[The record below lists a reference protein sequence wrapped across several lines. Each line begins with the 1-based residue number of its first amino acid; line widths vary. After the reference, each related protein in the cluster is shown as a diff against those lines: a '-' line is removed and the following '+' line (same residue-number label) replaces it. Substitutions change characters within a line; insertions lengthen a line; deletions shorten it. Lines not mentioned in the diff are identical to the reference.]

1 MLTSRPSA
9 LPRSLVL
16 GVSAVAVLLGLL
28 ATLQYRWLGQI
39 SEADQARLRAAAK
52 NRAEEFAR
60 DFDREITRAFL
71 RLQFD
76 ASGAR
81 ALDTTRFAER
91 RARWLTSTAHPGLV
105 QDVWLADAS
114 GQRLWRFD
122 LRSNGLEPS
131 EWPDALGPMR
141 ERIRER
147 ATDLAG
153 ARASGAPGHRS
164 PSRGPAAGDPSN
176 SPTTRTW
183 PS

>member
-1 MLTSRPSA
+1 
-9 LPRSLVL
+9 VL

-76 ASGAR
+76 AAGAR
-81 ALDTTRFAER
+81 ALDATRFAER

-105 QDVWLADAS
+105 RDVWLADAS

-122 LRSNGLEPS
+122 VQSKALEPA
-131 EWPDALGPMR
+131 EWPDGSARCANGFRKAPR
-141 ERIRER
+141 PSR
-147 ATDLAG
+147 TPG
-153 ARASGAPGHRS
+153 ARAPGRRAPSHARV
-164 PSRGPAAGDPSN
+164 AGDPSN